1 MRRERSL
8 STTDLVECSREVNP
22 SQKLFAEK
30 MSLQRER
37 MVLRGSRDEVEM
49 QVPYSNM
56 HEVFISLERVYLVC
70 QNLLLF
76 PDAVTCRIFLRISV
90 ADQDL

>member
-30 MSLQRER
+30 MNLHRER
-37 MVLRGSRDEVEM
+37 IIVGSRDKVEK
-49 QVPYSNM
+49 QVPFSKM
-56 HEVFISLERVYLVC
+56 HDRVVIRVERGYFTL
-70 QNLLLF
+70 
-76 PDAVTCRIFLRISV
+76 
-90 ADQDL
+90 